1 VDDPAKRQIELLLV
15 EDNPADVKLLQ
26 RCLRHV
32 TVPYHLSVVSD
43 GEAALAFLEH
53 QAPYTLAP
61 SPALL
66 LLDIHL
72 PKKSGWDV
80 LAWVRAQSSLSSLPV
95 VMLTGI
101 FSPYDEE
108 RIDRLQPTRCLL
120 KPREPEDY
128 LRVGAAIAG
137 IIK

>member
-1 VDDPAKRQIELLLV
+1 MQSKERSISNSLYIGGRIVDDPAKRQIELLLV

-26 RCLRHV
+26 KCLHNV

-43 GEAALAFLEH
+43 GEAALAFLARH
-53 QAPYTLAP
+53 APYTRAP

-80 LAWVRAQSSLSSLPV
+80 LAWVRAQPSLRSLPV

-101 FSPYDEE
+101 LVVVS
-108 RIDRLQPTRCLL
+108 
-120 KPREPEDY
+120 K
-128 LRVGAAIAG
+128 
-137 IIK
+137 